1 MLYIIRFNGVMEAFY
16 RDLAAVLNL
25 YEILDPAEGP
35 LTDEY
40 LPRFCQGF
48 KTGSHVDLISDDRV
62 ISMGFGSDIPNAHIT
77 GIYPNADR

>member
-1 MLYIIRFNGVMEAFY
+1 MVEAFY

-25 YEILDPAEGP
+25 DEIRYSAVGP

-62 ISMGFGSDIPNAHIT
+62 IPMGFGSDIPNAHIT
-77 GIYPNADR
+77 GIDPNADR